1 MPRLFDTH
9 LDLAWNAVSWK
20 RNLRLPL
27 AELNQID
34 GQFDDHPSRGRVTI
48 SFPELRDAGLAICLG
63 TMMGRVPYG
72 GEVAIHGSSLDFPD
86 HESAYG
92 FAHSQLGYYRAL
104 EQAGEVRLLTDA
116 ISLAEHWNAWQDESR
131 WPNLPLGLIPAMEGA
146 DAICRPSQAAE
157 WFAAGLRC
165 VSLVHYGS
173 SQYAAGTGDDGP
185 VTAAGI
191 ELLKEFDALGMILDT
206 THLCDQSFYQA
217 LDHFQGPLV
226 ASHQNCRALVP
237 GDRQFSDEQIKL
249 ILQRDGLL
257 GTAFDAWMLY
267 PNWERG
273 KTSRQVVSIEASA
286 DHIDHIC
293 QLAGDA
299 KHICLG
305 TDLDGGYGT
314 EQTPTGLEQYRD
326 LQKLS
331 NILSQRGYSTA
342 AIQDIL
348 GGNGF
353 EFFQRHLPNK
363 SS

>member
-1 MPRLFDTH
+1 
-9 LDLAWNAVSWK
+9 
-20 RNLRLPL
+20 
-27 AELNQID
+27 
-34 GQFDDHPSRGRVTI
+34 
-48 SFPELRDAGLAICLG
+48 
-63 TMMGRVPYG
+63 
-72 GEVAIHGSSLDFPD
+72 
-86 HESAYG
+86 
-92 FAHSQLGYYRAL
+92 
-104 EQAGEVRLLTDA
+104 
-116 ISLAEHWNAWQDESR
+116 
-131 WPNLPLGLIPAMEGA
+131 
-146 DAICRPSQAAE
+146 
-157 WFAAGLRC
+157 
-165 VSLVHYGS
+165 
-173 SQYAAGTGDDGP
+173 
-185 VTAAGI
+185 
-191 ELLKEFDALGMILDT
+191 MILDT

-273 KTSRQVVSIEASA
+273 KTSRQVVSIEAAA

-331 NILSQRGYSTA
+331 DILSQRGYPTT

-363 SS
+363 SP